1 MRQLLLG
8 LCAIAF
14 CVTAHA
20 ANPQVELQTNKGT
33 IVIELYPDKAPAT
46 VENFLRYVN
55 AGYYNGTIFHR
66 VIPGFMIQGGG
77 YNKAYDKKQ
86 TDKPVRNEADNGLK
100 NEIGTVAMA
109 RTNDPHSA
117 TSQFFINVANNG
129 FLDYRSP
136 TTRGY
141 GYTVFGKVIK
151 GMGVVNSIANAPT
164 SAGGP
169 FRKDVPVDMVTIQQA
184 KIVEQA
190 KQTEKAK

>member
-8 LCAIAF
+8 LWAIAF
-14 CVTAHA
+14 CVTAQA
-20 ANPQVELQTNKGT
+20 ANPQVELQTNQGT

-151 GMGVVNSIANAPT
+151 GMGVVNGVANTPT
-164 SAGGP
+164 SAAGP

-184 KIVEQA
+184 KIIEQA
-190 KQTEKAK
+190 KQMEKAK

>member
-8 LCAIAF
+8 LWAIAF
-14 CVTAHA
+14 CVTAQA

-151 GMGVVNSIANAPT
+151 GMGVVNEIANAPT
-164 SAGGP
+164 SAAGP

-190 KQTEKAK
+190 IQMEKAK

>member
-86 TDKPVRNEADNGLK
+86 TDKPVKNEADNGLK

-151 GMGVVNSIANAPT
+151 GMGVVKEIANAPT
-164 SAGGP
+164 SAAGP

-184 KIVEQA
+184 KIIEQE

>member
-1 MRQLLLG
+1 MRQLLFG
-8 LCAIAF
+8 LWAIAF
-14 CVTAHA
+14 CITAQA

-77 YNKAYDKKQ
+77 YDQAYDKKQ
-86 TDKPVRNEADNGLK
+86 TDKPVSNEADNGLK

-141 GYTVFGKVIK
+141 GYTVFGKVVK
-151 GMGVVNSIANAPT
+151 GMGVVNSIANTPT
-164 SAGGP
+164 SSGGP
-169 FRKDVPVDMVTIQQA
+169 FPKDAPVDMVTI
-184 KIVEQA
+184 EQA
-190 KQTEKAK
+190 KLMEKAK